1 MKYQSSPIKPVTL
14 LWLLAFVNLL
24 NFMDRGVIPGASKEF
39 DKFISDNTETDSPD
53 VYLGLLQSSFIVGL
67 LVGSLTFGH
76 MIHYYGRFFLVGGLS
91 VKPFL
96 FITRSCMLKVFTFS
110 IMLY

>member
-1 MKYQSSPIKPVTL
+1 MKYHSSPLKPVHL

-76 MIHYYGRFFLVGGLS
+76 MIHYYGRFFLVG
-91 VKPFL
+91 K
-96 FITRSCMLKVFTFS
+96 
-110 IMLY
+110 YAYA